1 MAHPSLKLIEFGLG
15 GVMTIPTKQRER
27 AARLFLMASDAYAR
41 GEPKLAELLIEES
54 NECADRAAGVWSGGN
69 RLVEPRRAVDDKE
82 FGPSQA
88 AINEIVENGA
98 PSLAALA
105 AHARR

>member
-1 MAHPSLKLIEFGLG
+1 MTHQSLKLIKFGLG

-69 RLVEPRRAVDDKE
+69 QQRQQKDELSYVRSNPGWATI
-82 FGPSQA
+82 GPSTRNK
-88 AINEIVENGA
+88 IR
-98 PSLAALA
+98 S
-105 AHARR
+105 